1 MSPIQTQNRRTALR
15 LALVALLGT
24 LSAGASY
31 LAPSDPP
38 VPGVGEAGGPT
49 TALSPPDMAKWLA
62 GRKVFD
68 RDFVVPLG
76 LGLPNYNANSCR
88 ACHSDPAMGGAGPL
102 EVNVS
107 RFGHDGAGTE
117 AFVNLPGGQA
127 ASKLRPPPDGTRENY
142 PSGLPNPADNADVF
156 EQRQTPTLL
165 GLGLVDTIADS
176 TILANEDPFDLDG
189 DGIKGV
195 ARILMVNGNP
205 EVGKFG
211 WKAQI
216 PRMSDFV
223 RDAMGGE
230 IGISVPDDGRGF
242 AFTDSDAVPDPEL
255 SQLDT
260 DRLSF
265 FLANLGP
272 PPGGDS
278 QNPSAQAGKVV
289 FQSLKC
295 AVCHRPSLNSS
306 IPGVRVGL
314 FSDLLL
320 HDVQPPGFHGME
332 EPGAASGMYRT
343 PLLWGIN
350 KTGPYMHDG
359 RAETLEQA
367 ILGHHNE
374 AEFSSQGFVAL
385 TPGSKADL
393 LNYLASL

>member
-1 MSPIQTQNRRTALR
+1 MFPIHTLNGSSILR
-15 LALVALLGT
+15 LAAVLAAGALLTG
-24 LSAGASY
+24 
-31 LAPSDPP
+31 LAPSDP

-49 TALSPPDMAKWLA
+49 TALSPDDMAKWLA
-62 GRKVFD
+62 GRQVFD
-68 RDFVVPLG
+68 RNFNVPLG
-76 LGLPNYNANSCR
+76 LGLPNYNADSCR
-88 ACHSDPAMGGAGPL
+88 ACHSDPAMGGSGAL

-142 PSGLPNPADNADVF
+142 PTAMPNPADNADVF

-176 TILANEDPFDLDG
+176 TILANEDPFDLNG

-195 ARILMVNGNP
+195 ARIITVNGNP

-223 RDAMGGE
+223 RDAMANE
-230 IGISVPDDGRGF
+230 MGITTIDDGRGF
-242 AFTDSDAVPDPEL
+242 AVTTDVDAVADPEL

-260 DRLSF
+260 DTISF

-272 PPGGDS
+272 PPRGDDH
-278 QNPSAQAGKVV
+278 NPSAQAGEVI

-295 AVCHRPSLNSS
+295 NVCHVPSLDSTL
-306 IPGVRVGL
+306 PHLRVEL

-320 HDVQPPGFHGME
+320 HDVQPAGFHGMAE
-332 EPGAASGMYRT
+332 TGAPSGMYRT
-343 PLLWGIN
+343 PMLWGL
-350 KTGPYMHDG
+350 KDTAPYLHDG
-359 RAETLEQA
+359 RAETIEQA

-374 AEFSSQGFVAL
+374 AEFSSQGFLAL

-393 LNYLASL
+393 LNYLDTL